1 MSDTHGFGYD
11 KGRDDYKVIRH
22 VSFHPIRDEDPYGPH
37 YPFWEIY
44 CLKSN
49 YWRQLNLHH
58 MPTQYNNGVGVHVYT
73 DGACHWWGETDTHD
87 EVYLVSFY
95 LSNEVFVKTP
105 MPSNMGDIDIDF
117 NTRLVFRHLN
127 VLNGSIVWISNYAG
141 TTTFHI
147 SVLDEV
153 GVKESWT
160 KLFIVG
166 PLSCVEHPIG
176 VGMKGNI
183 FFIKKDNELV
193 SYNLSTQRIEELGV
207 KGGKFSSRTMVYK
220 ESLLPIDGRKN

>member
-1 MSDTHGFGYD
+1 MMKF
-11 KGRDDYKVIRH
+11 I
-22 VSFHPIRDEDPYGPH
+22 
-37 YPFWEIY
+37 W
-44 CLKSN
+44 
-49 YWRQLNLHH
+49 
-58 MPTQYNNGVGVHVYT
+58 
-73 DGACHWWGETDTHD
+73 CHFTC
-87 EVYLVSFY
+87 
-95 LSNEVFVKTP
+95 NEVFVKTSI
-105 MPSNMGDIDIDF
+105 PSNMVDIDIAF

-127 VLNGSIVWISNYAG
+127 VLNGSIGWISNYAG

-147 SVLDEV
+147 SVLGEV

-207 KGGKFSSRTMVYK
+207 KGGQFSSRIMVYK
-220 ESLLPIDGRKN
+220 ESLLPIDGRKELKK